1 MAKSTAKV
9 VQGKNLVANGEKRSG
24 AVKKAVPENKSK
36 QPNPI
41 SRYIRETRGEL
52 RKVTW
57 PTREESWRLTLIVLG
72 VTLLMAIF
80 FWVFDFA
87 FSNAIQFLIQQIVGL

>member
-1 MAKSTAKV
+1 
-9 VQGKNLVANGEKRSG
+9 VANTEKRTG
-24 AVKKAVPENKSK
+24 AVKKVAPENNKGK

-41 SRYIRETRGEL
+41 SRYFRETRGEL

-72 VTLLMAIF
+72 VTLIMAVF
-80 FWVFDFA
+80 FWLFDFT
-87 FSNAIQFLIQQIVGL
+87 FSNAIQFLVQQIVGL